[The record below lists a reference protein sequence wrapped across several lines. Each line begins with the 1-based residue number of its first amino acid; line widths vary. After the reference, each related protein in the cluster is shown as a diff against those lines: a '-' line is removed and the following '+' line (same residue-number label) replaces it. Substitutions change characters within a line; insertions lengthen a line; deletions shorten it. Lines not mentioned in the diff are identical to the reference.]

1 MEFVD
6 VYITTKPSE
15 AKKIARELVKKRLAA
30 CVNIFPIRSVYRWK
44 GKLFEEKEIA
54 LVVKTRK
61 QLFKKIEKTV
71 KSLCSYDVPCI
82 LLSKIEKG
90 HKPYLDWIRKE
101 TIS

>member
-15 AKKIARELVKKRLAA
+15 AKKLAKELVNKRLAA

-44 GKLFEEKEIA
+44 GKLFDEKERA
-54 LVVKTRK
+54 LIVKTK
-61 QLFKKIEKTV
+61 MQLFNKIEKTV
-71 KSLCSYDVPCI
+71 KDLCSYDVPCI

-90 HKPYLDWIRKE
+90 HKPYLNWMKE